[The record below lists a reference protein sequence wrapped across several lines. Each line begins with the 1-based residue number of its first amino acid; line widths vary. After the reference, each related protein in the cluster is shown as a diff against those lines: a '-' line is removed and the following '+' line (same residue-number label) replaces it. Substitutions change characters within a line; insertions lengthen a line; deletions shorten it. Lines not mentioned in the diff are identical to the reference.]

1 MEQKRFV
8 GIDLGK
14 RTYEMKIIGSN
25 GKVTGTNGQ
34 TNPGGRKALYKN
46 LLPTD
51 RVAIEVCSLAMVM
64 AKEIKKEVGC
74 EVVLLNPSQIVLIYR
89 SLKKNDKE
97 DALKL
102 ARLVQK
108 YTNEE
113 LPKVE
118 LPTEHEENLRQIL
131 TEIRQLKHDRT
142 KEINR
147 LHAIFVEC
155 GITEIK
161 KADLATI
168 DNRNDRIKIL
178 KGIALSQAERILKK
192 LELIERQAEEVKELL
207 DKEIDGDRN
216 IEKLTEIPGVGKQL
230 ASAYVAFLGDGS
242 RFPNV
247 STIGA
252 AVGLVPKLDMSSTV
266 CRLGHITKSGNKN
279 LRTLLILAAWSHVR
293 SKDGGALKDKYLYM
307 TQFQSKGKKIAIVAV
322 ARKLAELMY
331 IILKNNTSYEKRTS
345 PSISQLVDEALQA
358 AAS

>member
-14 RTYEMKIIGSN
+14 RTYEMKIIGIN

-34 TNPGGRKALYKN
+34 TNPSGRKLLYRK
-46 LLPTD
+46 LLATD
-51 RVAIEVCSLAMVM
+51 RVAIEVCSLGMVM
-64 AKEIKKEVGC
+64 AKEIQKEVGC
-74 EVVLLNPSQIVLIYR
+74 EVVLLNPSQLVLIYR

-131 TEIRQLKHDRT
+131 TEIRQLKNDRT

-161 KADLATI
+161 KKDLATI
-168 DNRNDRIKIL
+168 DNRIKCIKML
-178 KGIALSQAERILKK
+178 KGIALAQAERILKK
-192 LELIERQAEEVKELL
+192 LELVETQTEEVEELL
-207 DKEIDGDRN
+207 DKEIDGDKN

-230 ASAYVAFLGDGS
+230 ASAYVAFIGDGS
-242 RFPNV
+242 RFPNA

-252 AVGLVPKLDMSSTV
+252 ATGLVPRLDMSSTV
-266 CRLGHITKSGNKN
+266 CRMGHITKCGNKN

-293 SKDGGALKDKYLYM
+293 ARDGGALKDKFLYM
-307 TQFQSKGKKIAIVAV
+307 TRFQSKGKKIAIVAI

-331 IILKNNTSYEKRTS
+331 ILLKNDTSYEKRPS
-345 PSISQLVDEALQA
+345 PTISQLVDEAMKF
-358 AAS
+358 SS

>member
-14 RTYEMKIIGSN
+14 RTYEMKIIGIN

-34 TNPGGRKALYKN
+34 TNPSGRKLLYRK
-46 LLPTD
+46 LLATD
-51 RVAIEVCSLAMVM
+51 RVAIEVCSFGMVM
-64 AKEIKKEVGC
+64 AKEIQKEVGC
-74 EVVLLNPSQIVLIYR
+74 EVVLLNPSQLVLIYR

-131 TEIRQLKHDRT
+131 TEIRQLKNDRT

-161 KADLATI
+161 KKDLATI
-168 DNRNDRIKIL
+168 DNRIKCIKML
-178 KGIALSQAERILKK
+178 KGIALAQAERILRK
-192 LELIERQAEEVKELL
+192 LELVETQTEEVEELL
-207 DKEIDGDRN
+207 DKEIDGDKN

-230 ASAYVAFLGDGS
+230 ASAYVAFIGDGS
-242 RFPNV
+242 RFPNA

-252 AVGLVPKLDMSSTV
+252 ATGLVPRLDMSSTV
-266 CRLGHITKSGNKN
+266 CRMGHITKCGNKN

-293 SKDGGALKDKYLYM
+293 SRDGGALKDKFLFM
-307 TQFQSKGKKIAIVAV
+307 TRFQSKGKKIAIVAI

-331 IILKNNTSYEKRTS
+331 ILLKNDTSYEKRPS
-345 PSISQLVDEALQA
+345 PTISQLVDEAMKF
-358 AAS
+358 SS

>member
-14 RTYEMKIIGSN
+14 RTYEMKIIGIN

-34 TNPGGRKALYKN
+34 TNPSGRKLLYRK
-46 LLPTD
+46 LLATD
-51 RVAIEVCSLAMVM
+51 RVAIEVCSLGMVM
-64 AKEIKKEVGC
+64 AKEIQKEVGC
-74 EVVLLNPSQIVLIYR
+74 EVVLLNPSQLVLIYR

-108 YTNEE
+108 YKNEE

-131 TEIRQLKHDRT
+131 TEIRQLKNDRT

-161 KADLATI
+161 KKDLATI
-168 DNRNDRIKIL
+168 DNRIKCIKML
-178 KGIALSQAERILKK
+178 KGIALAQAERILKK
-192 LELIERQAEEVKELL
+192 LELVETQIEEVEELL
-207 DKEIDGDRN
+207 DKEIDGDKN

-230 ASAYVAFLGDGS
+230 ASAYVAFIGDGS
-242 RFPNV
+242 RFPNA

-252 AVGLVPKLDMSSTV
+252 AIGLVPRLDMSSTV
-266 CRLGHITKSGNKN
+266 CRMGHITKCGNKN
-279 LRTLLILAAWSHVR
+279 LRTLLILA
-293 SKDGGALKDKYLYM
+293 L
-307 TQFQSKGKKIAIVAV
+307 
-322 ARKLAELMY
+322 
-331 IILKNNTSYEKRTS
+331 
-345 PSISQLVDEALQA
+345 DE
-358 AAS
+358 SERGE

>member
-14 RTYEMKIIGSN
+14 RTYEMKIIGIN

-34 TNPGGRKALYKN
+34 TNPSGRKLLYRK
-46 LLPTD
+46 LLATD
-51 RVAIEVCSLAMVM
+51 RVAIEVCSLGMVM
-64 AKEIKKEVGC
+64 AKEIQKEVGC
-74 EVVLLNPSQIVLIYR
+74 EVVLLNPSQLVLIYR

-108 YTNEE
+108 YKNEE

-131 TEIRQLKHDRT
+131 TEIRQLKNDRT

-161 KADLATI
+161 KKDLATI
-168 DNRNDRIKIL
+168 DNRIKCIKML
-178 KGIALSQAERILKK
+178 KGIALAQAERILKK
-192 LELIERQAEEVKELL
+192 LELVETQTEEVEELL
-207 DKEIDGDRN
+207 DKEIDGDKN

-230 ASAYVAFLGDGS
+230 ASAYVAFIGDGS
-242 RFPNV
+242 RFPNA

-252 AVGLVPKLDMSSTV
+252 ATGLVPRLDMSSTV
-266 CRLGHITKSGNKN
+266 CRMGHITKCGNKN
-279 LRTLLILAAWSHVR
+279 LRSLLILAAWSHVR
-293 SKDGGALKDKYLYM
+293 SRDGGALKDKFLYM
-307 TQFQSKGKKIAIVAV
+307 TRFQSKGKKIAIVAI

-331 IILKNNTSYEKRTS
+331 ILLKNDTSYEKRPS
-345 PSISQLVDEALQA
+345 PTISQLVDEAMKFT
-358 AAS
+358 S

>member
-14 RTYEMKIIGSN
+14 RTYEMKIIGIN

-34 TNPGGRKALYKN
+34 TNPSGRKLLYRK
-46 LLPTD
+46 LLATD
-51 RVAIEVCSLAMVM
+51 RVAIEVCSLGMVM
-64 AKEIKKEVGC
+64 AKEIQKEVGC
-74 EVVLLNPSQIVLIYR
+74 EVVLLNPSQLVLIYR

-108 YTNEE
+108 YKNEE

-131 TEIRQLKHDRT
+131 TEIRQLKNDRT

-161 KADLATI
+161 KKDLATI
-168 DNRNDRIKIL
+168 DNRIKCIKML
-178 KGIALSQAERILKK
+178 KGIALAQAERILKK
-192 LELIERQAEEVKELL
+192 LELVETQIEEVEELL
-207 DKEIDGDRN
+207 DKEIDGDKN

-230 ASAYVAFLGDGS
+230 ASAYVAFIGDGS
-242 RFPNV
+242 RFPNA

-252 AVGLVPKLDMSSTV
+252 ATGLVPRLDMSSTV
-266 CRLGHITKSGNKN
+266 CRMGHITKCGNKN

-293 SKDGGALKDKYLYM
+293 SRNGGALKDKFLYM
-307 TQFQSKGKKIAIVAV
+307 TRFQSKGKKIAIVAI

-331 IILKNNTSYEKRTS
+331 ILLKNDTSYEKRPS
-345 PSISQLVDEALQA
+345 PTISQLVDEAMKF
-358 AAS
+358 AS

>member
-14 RTYEMKIIGSN
+14 RTYEMKIIGIN

-34 TNPGGRKALYKN
+34 TNPSGRKLLYRK
-46 LLPTD
+46 LLATD
-51 RVAIEVCSLAMVM
+51 RVAIEVCSLGMVM
-64 AKEIKKEVGC
+64 AKEIQKEVGC
-74 EVVLLNPSQIVLIYR
+74 EVVLLNPSQLVLIYR

-108 YTNEE
+108 YKNEE

-131 TEIRQLKHDRT
+131 TEIRQLKNDRT

-161 KADLATI
+161 KKDLATI
-168 DNRNDRIKIL
+168 DNRIKCIKML
-178 KGIALSQAERILKK
+178 KGIALAQAERILKK
-192 LELIERQAEEVKELL
+192 LELVETQTAEVEELL
-207 DKEIDGDRN
+207 DKEIDGDKN

-230 ASAYVAFLGDGS
+230 ASAYVAFIGDGS
-242 RFPNV
+242 RFPNA

-252 AVGLVPKLDMSSTV
+252 ATGLVPRLDMSSTV
-266 CRLGHITKSGNKN
+266 CRMGHITKCGNKN

-293 SKDGGALKDKYLYM
+293 SRDGGALKDKFLYM
-307 TQFQSKGKKIAIVAV
+307 TRFQSKGKKIAIVAI

-331 IILKNNTSYEKRTS
+331 ILLKNDTSYEKRPS
-345 PSISQLVDEALQA
+345 PTISQLVDEAMKF
-358 AAS
+358 SS

>member
-14 RTYEMKIIGSN
+14 RTYEMKIIGIN

-34 TNPGGRKALYKN
+34 TNPSGRKLLYRK
-46 LLPTD
+46 LLATD
-51 RVAIEVCSLAMVM
+51 RVAIEVCSLGMVM
-64 AKEIKKEVGC
+64 AKEIQKEVGC
-74 EVVLLNPSQIVLIYR
+74 EVVLLNPSQLVLIYR

-131 TEIRQLKHDRT
+131 TEIRQLKNDRT

-161 KADLATI
+161 KKDLATI
-168 DNRNDRIKIL
+168 DNRIKCIKIL
-178 KGIALSQAERILKK
+178 KGIALAQAERILKK
-192 LELIERQAEEVKELL
+192 LELVETQIEEVEELL
-207 DKEIDGDRN
+207 DKEIDGDKN

-230 ASAYVAFLGDGS
+230 ASAYVAFIGDGS
-242 RFPNV
+242 RFPNA

-252 AVGLVPKLDMSSTV
+252 ATGLVPRLDMSSTV
-266 CRLGHITKSGNKN
+266 CRMGHITKCGNKN

-293 SKDGGALKDKYLYM
+293 ARDGGALKDKFLYM
-307 TQFQSKGKKIAIVAV
+307 TRFQSKGKKIAIVAI

-331 IILKNNTSYEKRTS
+331 ILLKNDTSYEKRPS
-345 PSISQLVDEALQA
+345 PIISQLVDEAMKF
-358 AAS
+358 AS

>member
-8 GIDLGK
+8 GIDFGK
-14 RTYEMKIIGSN
+14 RTYEMKIIGIN

-34 TNPGGRKALYKN
+34 TNPSGRKLLYRK
-46 LLPTD
+46 LLATD
-51 RVAIEVCSLAMVM
+51 RVAIEVCSLGMVM
-64 AKEIKKEVGC
+64 AKEIQKEVGC
-74 EVVLLNPSQIVLIYR
+74 EVVLLNPSQLVLIYR

-108 YTNEE
+108 YKNEE

-131 TEIRQLKHDRT
+131 TEIRQLKNDRT

-161 KADLATI
+161 KKNLATI
-168 DNRNDRIKIL
+168 DNRIKCIKML
-178 KGIALSQAERILKK
+178 KGIALAQAERILKK
-192 LELIERQAEEVKELL
+192 LELVETQTEEVEELL
-207 DKEIDGDRN
+207 DKEIDGDKN

-230 ASAYVAFLGDGS
+230 ASAYVAFIGDGS
-242 RFPNV
+242 RFPNA

-252 AVGLVPKLDMSSTV
+252 ATGLVPRLDMSSTV
-266 CRLGHITKSGNKN
+266 CRMGHITKCGNKN

-293 SKDGGALKDKYLYM
+293 SRNGGALKDKFLYM
-307 TQFQSKGKKIAIVAV
+307 TRFQSKGKKIAIVAI

-331 IILKNNTSYEKRTS
+331 ILLKNDTSYEKRPS
-345 PSISQLVDEALQA
+345 PTISQLVDEAIKF
-358 AAS
+358 AS

>member
-14 RTYEMKIIGSN
+14 RTYEMKIIGIN

-34 TNPGGRKALYKN
+34 TTPNGRKLLYRK
-46 LLPTD
+46 LLATD
-51 RVAIEVCSLAMVM
+51 RVAIEVCSLGMVM
-64 AKEIKKEVGC
+64 AKEIQKEVGC
-74 EVVLLNPSQIVLIYR
+74 EVVLLNPSQLVLIYR

-108 YTNEE
+108 YKNEE

-131 TEIRQLKHDRT
+131 TEIRQLKNDRT

-161 KADLATI
+161 KKNLATI
-168 DNRNDRIKIL
+168 DNRIKCIKML
-178 KGIALSQAERILKK
+178 KGIALAQAERILKK
-192 LELIERQAEEVKELL
+192 LELVETQIEEVEELL
-207 DKEIDGDRN
+207 DKEIDGDKN

-230 ASAYVAFLGDGS
+230 ASAYVAFIGDGS
-242 RFPNV
+242 RFPNA

-252 AVGLVPKLDMSSTV
+252 ATGLVPRLDMSSTV
-266 CRLGHITKSGNKN
+266 CRMGHITKCGNKN

-293 SKDGGALKDKYLYM
+293 SRDGGALKDKFLYM
-307 TQFQSKGKKIAIVAV
+307 TRFQSKGKKIAIVAI

-331 IILKNNTSYEKRTS
+331 ILLKNDTSYEKRPS
-345 PSISQLVDEALQA
+345 PTISQLVDEAMKF
-358 AAS
+358 AS

>member
-14 RTYEMKIIGSN
+14 RTYEMKIIGNN

-34 TNPGGRKALYKN
+34 TNPSGRKLLYRK
-46 LLPTD
+46 LLATD
-51 RVAIEVCSLAMVM
+51 RVAIEVCSLGMVM
-64 AKEIKKEVGC
+64 AKEIQKEVGC
-74 EVVLLNPSQIVLIYR
+74 EVVLLNPSQLVLIYR

-108 YTNEE
+108 YKNEE

-131 TEIRQLKHDRT
+131 TEIRQLKNDRT

-161 KADLATI
+161 KKDLATI
-168 DNRNDRIKIL
+168 DNRIKCIKML
-178 KGIALSQAERILKK
+178 KGIALAQAERILKK
-192 LELIERQAEEVKELL
+192 LELVETQTEEVEELL
-207 DKEIDGDRN
+207 DKEIDGDKN

-230 ASAYVAFLGDGS
+230 ASAYVAFIGDGS
-242 RFPNV
+242 RFPNA

-252 AVGLVPKLDMSSTV
+252 ATGLVPRLDMSSTV
-266 CRLGHITKSGNKN
+266 CRMGHITKCGNKN

-293 SKDGGALKDKYLYM
+293 SRDGGALKDKFLYM
-307 TQFQSKGKKIAIVAV
+307 TRFQSKGKKIAIVAI

-331 IILKNNTSYEKRTS
+331 ILLKNDTSYEKRPS
-345 PSISQLVDEALQA
+345 PTISQLVDEARKF
-358 AAS
+358 AS

>member
-14 RTYEMKIIGSN
+14 RTYEMKIIGIN

-34 TNPGGRKALYKN
+34 TNPSGRKLLYRK
-46 LLPTD
+46 LLATD
-51 RVAIEVCSLAMVM
+51 RVAIEVCSLGMVM
-64 AKEIKKEVGC
+64 AKEIQKEVGC
-74 EVVLLNPSQIVLIYR
+74 EVVLLNPSQLVLIYR

-108 YTNEE
+108 YKNEE

-131 TEIRQLKHDRT
+131 TEIRQLKNDRT

-161 KADLATI
+161 KKDLATI
-168 DNRNDRIKIL
+168 DNRIKCIKML
-178 KGIALSQAERILKK
+178 KGLALAQAERILKK
-192 LELIERQAEEVKELL
+192 LELVETQTEEVEELL
-207 DKEIDGDRN
+207 DKEIDGDKN

-230 ASAYVAFLGDGS
+230 ASAYVAFIGDGS
-242 RFPNV
+242 RFPNA

-252 AVGLVPKLDMSSTV
+252 AIGLVPRLDMSSTV
-266 CRLGHITKSGNKN
+266 CRMGHITKCGNKN

-293 SKDGGALKDKYLYM
+293 SRDGGALKDKFLYM
-307 TQFQSKGKKIAIVAV
+307 TRFQSKGKKIAIVAI

-331 IILKNNTSYEKRTS
+331 ILLKNDTSYEKRPS
-345 PSISQLVDEALQA
+345 PTISQLVDEAMKF
-358 AAS
+358 AS

>member
-14 RTYEMKIIGSN
+14 RTYEMKIIGIN

-34 TNPGGRKALYKN
+34 TNPSGRKLLYRK
-46 LLPTD
+46 LLATD
-51 RVAIEVCSLAMVM
+51 RVAIEVCSLGMVM
-64 AKEIKKEVGC
+64 AKEIQKEVGC
-74 EVVLLNPSQIVLIYR
+74 EVVLLNPSQLVLIYR

-131 TEIRQLKHDRT
+131 TEIRQLKNDRT

-161 KADLATI
+161 KKDLATI
-168 DNRNDRIKIL
+168 DNRIKCIKML
-178 KGIALSQAERILKK
+178 KGIALAQAERILKK
-192 LELIERQAEEVKELL
+192 LELVETQTEEVEELL
-207 DKEIDGDRN
+207 DKEIDGDKN

-230 ASAYVAFLGDGS
+230 ASAYVAFIGDGS
-242 RFPNV
+242 RFPNA

-252 AVGLVPKLDMSSTV
+252 ATGLVPRLDMSSTV
-266 CRLGHITKSGNKN
+266 CRMGHIT
-279 LRTLLILAAWSHVR
+279 
-293 SKDGGALKDKYLYM
+293 
-307 TQFQSKGKKIAIVAV
+307 
-322 ARKLAELMY
+322 
-331 IILKNNTSYEKRTS
+331 
-345 PSISQLVDEALQA
+345 
-358 AAS
+358 

>member
-14 RTYEMKIIGSN
+14 RTYEMKIIGIN

-34 TNPGGRKALYKN
+34 TTPSGRKLLYRK
-46 LLPTD
+46 LLATD
-51 RVAIEVCSLAMVM
+51 RVAIEVCSLGMVM
-64 AKEIKKEVGC
+64 AKEIQKEVGC
-74 EVVLLNPSQIVLIYR
+74 EVVLLNPSQLVLIYR

-131 TEIRQLKHDRT
+131 TEIRQLKNDRT

-161 KADLATI
+161 KKDLATI
-168 DNRNDRIKIL
+168 DNRIKCIKML
-178 KGIALSQAERILKK
+178 KGIALAQAERILRK
-192 LELIERQAEEVKELL
+192 LELVETQTEEVEELL
-207 DKEIDGDRN
+207 DKEIDGDKN

-230 ASAYVAFLGDGS
+230 ASAYVAFIGDGS
-242 RFPNV
+242 RFPNA

-252 AVGLVPKLDMSSTV
+252 ATGLVPRLDMSSTV
-266 CRLGHITKSGNKN
+266 CRMGHITKCGNKN

-293 SKDGGALKDKYLYM
+293 SRDGGALKDKFLFM
-307 TQFQSKGKKIAIVAV
+307 TRFQSKGKKIAIVAI

-331 IILKNNTSYEKRTS
+331 ILLKNDTSYEKRPS
-345 PSISQLVDEALQA
+345 PTISQLVDEAMKF
-358 AAS
+358 SS

>member
-14 RTYEMKIIGSN
+14 RTYEMKIIGIN

-34 TNPGGRKALYKN
+34 TNPSGRKLLYRK
-46 LLPTD
+46 LLATD
-51 RVAIEVCSLAMVM
+51 RVAIEVCSLGMVM
-64 AKEIKKEVGC
+64 AKEIQKEVGC
-74 EVVLLNPSQIVLIYR
+74 EVVLLNPSQLVLIYR

-131 TEIRQLKHDRT
+131 TEIRQLKNDRT

-161 KADLATI
+161 KKDLATI
-168 DNRNDRIKIL
+168 DNRIKCIKML
-178 KGIALSQAERILKK
+178 KGIALAQAERILRK
-192 LELIERQAEEVKELL
+192 LELVETQTEEVEELL
-207 DKEIDGDRN
+207 DKEIDGDKN

-230 ASAYVAFLGDGS
+230 ASAYVAFIGDGS
-242 RFPNV
+242 RFPNA

-252 AVGLVPKLDMSSTV
+252 ATGLVPRLDMSSTV
-266 CRLGHITKSGNKN
+266 CRMGHITKCGNKN
-279 LRTLLILAAWSHVR
+279 LRTLLILTAWSHVR
-293 SKDGGALKDKYLYM
+293 SRDGGALKDKFLYM
-307 TQFQSKGKKIAIVAV
+307 TRFQSKGKKIAIVAI

-331 IILKNNTSYEKRTS
+331 ILLKNDTSYEKRPS
-345 PSISQLVDEALQA
+345 PTISQLVDEAMKF
-358 AAS
+358 SS

>member
-14 RTYEMKIIGSN
+14 RTYEMKIIGIN

-34 TNPGGRKALYKN
+34 TNPSGRKLLYRK
-46 LLPTD
+46 LLATD
-51 RVAIEVCSLAMVM
+51 RVAIEVCSLGMVM
-64 AKEIKKEVGC
+64 AKEIQKEVGC
-74 EVVLLNPSQIVLIYR
+74 EVVLLNPSQLVLIYR

-108 YTNEE
+108 YKNEE

-131 TEIRQLKHDRT
+131 TEIRQLKNDRT

-161 KADLATI
+161 KKDLATI
-168 DNRNDRIKIL
+168 DNRIKCIKML
-178 KGIALSQAERILKK
+178 KGIALAQAERILKK
-192 LELIERQAEEVKELL
+192 LELVETQIEEVEELL
-207 DKEIDGDRN
+207 DKEIDGDKN

-230 ASAYVAFLGDGS
+230 ASAYVAFIGDGS
-242 RFPNV
+242 RFPNA

-252 AVGLVPKLDMSSTV
+252 ATGLVPRLDMSSTV
-266 CRLGHITKSGNKN
+266 CRMGHITKCGNKN

-293 SKDGGALKDKYLYM
+293 SRYGGALKDKFLYM
-307 TQFQSKGKKIAIVAV
+307 TRFQSKGKKIAIVAI

-331 IILKNNTSYEKRTS
+331 ILLKNDTSYEKRPS
-345 PSISQLVDEALQA
+345 PTISQLVDEAMKF
-358 AAS
+358 SS

>member
-14 RTYEMKIIGSN
+14 RTYEMKIIGIN

-34 TNPGGRKALYKN
+34 TTPSGRKLLYRK
-46 LLPTD
+46 LLATD
-51 RVAIEVCSLAMVM
+51 RVAIEVCSLGMVM
-64 AKEIKKEVGC
+64 AKEIQKEVGC
-74 EVVLLNPSQIVLIYR
+74 EVVLLNPSQLVLIYR

-131 TEIRQLKHDRT
+131 TEIRQLKNDRT

-161 KADLATI
+161 KKDLATI
-168 DNRNDRIKIL
+168 DNRIKCIKML
-178 KGIALSQAERILKK
+178 KGIALAQAERILKR
-192 LELIERQAEEVKELL
+192 LELVETQTEEVEELL
-207 DKEIDGDRN
+207 DKEIDGDKN

-230 ASAYVAFLGDGS
+230 ASAYVAFIGDGS
-242 RFPNV
+242 RFPNA

-252 AVGLVPKLDMSSTV
+252 ATGLVPRLDMSSTV
-266 CRLGHITKSGNKN
+266 CRMGHITKCGNKN

-293 SKDGGALKDKYLYM
+293 SRDGGALKDKFLFM
-307 TQFQSKGKKIAIVAV
+307 TRFQSKGKKIAIVAI

-331 IILKNNTSYEKRTS
+331 ILLKNDTSYEKRPS
-345 PSISQLVDEALQA
+345 PTISQLVDEAMKF
-358 AAS
+358 SS

>member
-14 RTYEMKIIGSN
+14 RTYEMKIIGIN

-34 TNPGGRKALYKN
+34 TTPSGRKLLYRK
-46 LLPTD
+46 LLATD
-51 RVAIEVCSLAMVM
+51 RVAIEVCSLGMVM
-64 AKEIKKEVGC
+64 AKEIQKEVGC
-74 EVVLLNPSQIVLIYR
+74 EVVLLNPSQLVLIYR

-131 TEIRQLKHDRT
+131 TEIRQLKNDRT

-161 KADLATI
+161 KKDLATI
-168 DNRNDRIKIL
+168 DNRIKCIKML
-178 KGIALSQAERILKK
+178 KGIALAQAERILKK
-192 LELIERQAEEVKELL
+192 LELVETQTEEVEELL
-207 DKEIDGDRN
+207 NKEIDGDKN

-230 ASAYVAFLGDGS
+230 ASAYVAFIGDGS
-242 RFPNV
+242 RFPNA

-252 AVGLVPKLDMSSTV
+252 ATGLVPRLDMSSTV
-266 CRLGHITKSGNKN
+266 CRMGHITKCGNKN

-293 SKDGGALKDKYLYM
+293 SRDGGALKDKFLYM
-307 TQFQSKGKKIAIVAV
+307 TRFQSKGKKIAIVAI

-331 IILKNNTSYEKRTS
+331 ILLKNDTSYEKRPS
-345 PSISQLVDEALQA
+345 PTISQLVDEAMKF
-358 AAS
+358 SS

>member
-14 RTYEMKIIGSN
+14 RTYEMKIIGIN
-25 GKVTGTNGQ
+25 GKVIGTNGQ
-34 TNPGGRKALYKN
+34 TNPSGRKLLYKK
-46 LLPTD
+46 LLATD
-51 RVAIEVCSLAMVM
+51 RVAIEVCSLGMVM
-64 AKEIKKEVGC
+64 AKEIQKEVGC
-74 EVVLLNPSQIVLIYR
+74 EVVLLNPSQLVLIYR

-108 YTNEE
+108 YKNEE

-131 TEIRQLKHDRT
+131 TEIRQLKNDRT

-161 KADLATI
+161 KKDLATI
-168 DNRNDRIKIL
+168 DNRIKCIKML
-178 KGIALSQAERILKK
+178 KGIALAQAERILKK
-192 LELIERQAEEVKELL
+192 LELVETQTEEVEELL
-207 DKEIDGDRN
+207 DKEIDGDKN

-230 ASAYVAFLGDGS
+230 ASAYVAFIGDGS
-242 RFPNV
+242 RFPNA

-252 AVGLVPKLDMSSTV
+252 ATGLVPRLDMSSTV
-266 CRLGHITKSGNKN
+266 CRMGHITKCGNKN

-293 SKDGGALKDKYLYM
+293 SRDGGALKDKFLYM
-307 TQFQSKGKKIAIVAV
+307 TRFQSKGKKIAIVAI

-331 IILKNNTSYEKRTS
+331 ILLKNDTSYEKRPS
-345 PSISQLVDEALQA
+345 PTISQLVDEAMKF
-358 AAS
+358 AS

>member
-14 RTYEMKIIGSN
+14 RTYEMKIIGIN

-34 TNPGGRKALYKN
+34 TNPSGRKLLYRK
-46 LLPTD
+46 LLATD
-51 RVAIEVCSLAMVM
+51 RVAIEVCSLGMVM
-64 AKEIKKEVGC
+64 AKEIQKEVGC
-74 EVVLLNPSQIVLIYR
+74 EVVLLNPSQLVLIYR

-131 TEIRQLKHDRT
+131 TEIRQLKNDRT

-161 KADLATI
+161 KKDLATI
-168 DNRNDRIKIL
+168 DNRIKCIKIL
-178 KGIALSQAERILKK
+178 KGIALAQAERILKK
-192 LELIERQAEEVKELL
+192 LELVETQTEEVEELL
-207 DKEIDGDRN
+207 DKEIDGDKN

-230 ASAYVAFLGDGS
+230 ASAYVAFIGDGS
-242 RFPNV
+242 RFPNA

-252 AVGLVPKLDMSSTV
+252 ATGLVPRLDMSSTV
-266 CRLGHITKSGNKN
+266 CKMGHITKCGNKN

-293 SKDGGALKDKYLYM
+293 SRDGGALKDKFLYM
-307 TQFQSKGKKIAIVAV
+307 TRFQSKGKKIAIVAI

-331 IILKNNTSYEKRTS
+331 ILLKNDTSYEKRPS
-345 PSISQLVDEALQA
+345 PTISQLVDEAMKF
-358 AAS
+358 SS

>member
-14 RTYEMKIIGSN
+14 RTYEMKIIGIN

-34 TNPGGRKALYKN
+34 TNPSGRKLLYRK
-46 LLPTD
+46 LLATD
-51 RVAIEVCSLAMVM
+51 RVAIEVCSLGMVM
-64 AKEIKKEVGC
+64 AKEIQKEVGC
-74 EVVLLNPSQIVLIYR
+74 EVVLLNPSQLVLIYR

-131 TEIRQLKHDRT
+131 TEIRQLKNDRT

-161 KADLATI
+161 KKDLATI
-168 DNRNDRIKIL
+168 DNRIKCIKML
-178 KGIALSQAERILKK
+178 QGIALAQAERILKK
-192 LELIERQAEEVKELL
+192 LELVETQTEEVEELL
-207 DKEIDGDRN
+207 DKEIDGDKN

-230 ASAYVAFLGDGS
+230 ASAYVAFIGDGS
-242 RFPNV
+242 RFPNA

-252 AVGLVPKLDMSSTV
+252 ATGLVPRLDMSSTV
-266 CRLGHITKSGNKN
+266 CRMGHITKCGNKN

-293 SKDGGALKDKYLYM
+293 SRDGGALKDKFLFM
-307 TQFQSKGKKIAIVAV
+307 TRFQSKGKKIAIVAI

-331 IILKNNTSYEKRTS
+331 ILLKNDTSYEKRPS
-345 PSISQLVDEALQA
+345 PTISQLVDEAMKF
-358 AAS
+358 SS

>member
-14 RTYEMKIIGSN
+14 RTYEMKIIGIN

-34 TNPGGRKALYKN
+34 TNPSGRKLLYRK
-46 LLPTD
+46 LLATD
-51 RVAIEVCSLAMVM
+51 RVAIEVCSLGMVM
-64 AKEIKKEVGC
+64 AKEIQKEVGC
-74 EVVLLNPSQIVLIYR
+74 EVVLLNPSQLVLIYR

-131 TEIRQLKHDRT
+131 TEIRQLKNDRT

-161 KADLATI
+161 KKDLATI
-168 DNRNDRIKIL
+168 DNRIKCIKML
-178 KGIALSQAERILKK
+178 KGIALAQAERILRK
-192 LELIERQAEEVKELL
+192 LELVETQTEEVEELL
-207 DKEIDGDRN
+207 DKEIDGDKN

-230 ASAYVAFLGDGS
+230 ASAYVAFIGDGS
-242 RFPNV
+242 RFPNA

-252 AVGLVPKLDMSSTV
+252 ATGLVPRLDMSSTV
-266 CRLGHITKSGNKN
+266 CRMGHITKCGNKN

-293 SKDGGALKDKYLYM
+293 ARDGGALKDKFLYM
-307 TQFQSKGKKIAIVAV
+307 TRFQSKGKKIAIVAI

-331 IILKNNTSYEKRTS
+331 ILLKNDTSYEKRPS
-345 PSISQLVDEALQA
+345 PTISQLVDEAMKF
-358 AAS
+358 AS

>member
-14 RTYEMKIIGSN
+14 RTYEMKIIGIN

-34 TNPGGRKALYKN
+34 TNPSGRKLLYRK
-46 LLPTD
+46 LLATD
-51 RVAIEVCSLAMVM
+51 RVAIEVCSLGMVM
-64 AKEIKKEVGC
+64 AKEIQKEVGC
-74 EVVLLNPSQIVLIYR
+74 EVVLLNPSQLVLIYR

-108 YTNEE
+108 YKNEE

-131 TEIRQLKHDRT
+131 TEIRQLKKDRT

-161 KADLATI
+161 KKDLATI
-168 DNRNDRIKIL
+168 DNRIKCIKML
-178 KGIALSQAERILKK
+178 KGIALAQAERILKK
-192 LELIERQAEEVKELL
+192 LELVETQIEEVEELL
-207 DKEIDGDRN
+207 DKEIDGDKN

-230 ASAYVAFLGDGS
+230 ASAYVAFIGDGS
-242 RFPNV
+242 RFPNA

-252 AVGLVPKLDMSSTV
+252 ATGLVPRLDMSSTV
-266 CRLGHITKSGNKN
+266 CRMGHITKCGNKN

-293 SKDGGALKDKYLYM
+293 SRDGGALKDKFLYM
-307 TQFQSKGKKIAIVAV
+307 TRFQSKGKKIAIVAI

-331 IILKNNTSYEKRTS
+331 ILLKNDTSYEKRPS
-345 PSISQLVDEALQA
+345 PTISQLVDEAMKF
-358 AAS
+358 AS

>member
-14 RTYEMKIIGSN
+14 RTYEMKIIGIN

-34 TNPGGRKALYKN
+34 TNPSGRKLLYRK
-46 LLPTD
+46 LLATD
-51 RVAIEVCSLAMVM
+51 RVAIEVCSLGMVM
-64 AKEIKKEVGC
+64 AKEIQKEVGC
-74 EVVLLNPSQIVLIYR
+74 EVVLLNPSQLVLIYR

-108 YTNEE
+108 YKNEE

-131 TEIRQLKHDRT
+131 TEIRQLKNDRT

-161 KADLATI
+161 KKDLATI
-168 DNRNDRIKIL
+168 DNRIKCIKML
-178 KGIALSQAERILKK
+178 KGIALAQAERILKK
-192 LELIERQAEEVKELL
+192 LELVETQIEEVEELL
-207 DKEIDGDRN
+207 DKEIDGDKN

-230 ASAYVAFLGDGS
+230 ASAYVAFIGDGS
-242 RFPNV
+242 RFPNA

-252 AVGLVPKLDMSSTV
+252 ATGLVPRLDMSSTV
-266 CRLGHITKSGNKN
+266 CRMGHITKCGNKN

-293 SKDGGALKDKYLYM
+293 ARDGGALKDKFLYM
-307 TQFQSKGKKIAIVAV
+307 TRFQSKGKKIAIVAI

-331 IILKNNTSYEKRTS
+331 ILLKNDTSYEKRPS
-345 PSISQLVDEALQA
+345 PTISQLVDEAMKF
-358 AAS
+358 AS

>member
-1 MEQKRFV
+1 
-8 GIDLGK
+8 
-14 RTYEMKIIGSN
+14 MKIIGIN

-34 TNPGGRKALYKN
+34 TNPSGRKLLYRK
-46 LLPTD
+46 LLATD
-51 RVAIEVCSLAMVM
+51 RVAIEVCSLGMVM
-64 AKEIKKEVGC
+64 AKEIQKEVGC
-74 EVVLLNPSQIVLIYR
+74 EVVLLNPSQLVLIYR

-108 YTNEE
+108 YKNEE

-131 TEIRQLKHDRT
+131 TEIRQLKNDRT

-161 KADLATI
+161 KKDLATI
-168 DNRNDRIKIL
+168 DNRIKCIKML
-178 KGIALSQAERILKK
+178 KGIALAQAERILKK
-192 LELIERQAEEVKELL
+192 LELVETQTEEVEELL
-207 DKEIDGDRN
+207 DKEIDGDKN

-230 ASAYVAFLGDGS
+230 ASAYVAFIGDGS
-242 RFPNV
+242 RFPNA

-252 AVGLVPKLDMSSTV
+252 ATGLVPRLDMSSTV
-266 CRLGHITKSGNKN
+266 CRMGHITKCGNKN

-293 SKDGGALKDKYLYM
+293 SRNGGALKDKFLYM
-307 TQFQSKGKKIAIVAV
+307 TRFQSKGKKIAIVAI

-331 IILKNNTSYEKRTS
+331 ILLKNDTSYEKRPS
-345 PSISQLVDEALQA
+345 PTISQLVDEAMKF
-358 AAS
+358 SS

>member
-14 RTYEMKIIGSN
+14 RTYEMKIIGIN

-34 TNPGGRKALYKN
+34 TNPSGRKLLYRK
-46 LLPTD
+46 LLATD
-51 RVAIEVCSLAMVM
+51 RVAIEVCSLGMVM
-64 AKEIKKEVGC
+64 AKEIQKEVGC
-74 EVVLLNPSQIVLIYR
+74 EVVLLNPSQLVLIYR

-108 YTNEE
+108 YKNEE

-131 TEIRQLKHDRT
+131 TEIRQLKNDRT

-161 KADLATI
+161 KKDLATI
-168 DNRNDRIKIL
+168 ANRIKCIKML
-178 KGIALSQAERILKK
+178 KGIALAQAERILKK
-192 LELIERQAEEVKELL
+192 LELVETQTEEVEELL
-207 DKEIDGDRN
+207 DKEIDGDKN

-230 ASAYVAFLGDGS
+230 ASAYVAFIGDGS
-242 RFPNV
+242 RFPNA

-252 AVGLVPKLDMSSTV
+252 ATGLVPRLDMSSTV
-266 CRLGHITKSGNKN
+266 CRMGHITKCGNKN

-293 SKDGGALKDKYLYM
+293 SRDGGALKDKFLYM
-307 TQFQSKGKKIAIVAV
+307 TRFQSKGKKIAIVAI

-331 IILKNNTSYEKRTS
+331 ILLKNDTSYEKRPS
-345 PSISQLVDEALQA
+345 PIISQLVDEAMKF
-358 AAS
+358 AS

>member
-14 RTYEMKIIGSN
+14 RTYEMKIIGIN

-34 TNPGGRKALYKN
+34 TNPSGRKLLYRK
-46 LLPTD
+46 LLATD
-51 RVAIEVCSLAMVM
+51 RVAIEVCSLGMVM
-64 AKEIKKEVGC
+64 AKEIQKEVGC
-74 EVVLLNPSQIVLIYR
+74 EVVLLNPSQLVLIYR

-118 LPTEHEENLRQIL
+118 LPTEHEETLRQIL
-131 TEIRQLKHDRT
+131 TEIRQLKNDRT

-161 KADLATI
+161 KKDLATI
-168 DNRNDRIKIL
+168 DNRIKCIKML
-178 KGIALSQAERILKK
+178 KGIALAQAERILKK
-192 LELIERQAEEVKELL
+192 LELVETQIEEVEDLL
-207 DKEIDGDRN
+207 DKEIDGDKN

-230 ASAYVAFLGDGS
+230 ASAYVAFIGDGS
-242 RFPNV
+242 RFPNA

-252 AVGLVPKLDMSSTV
+252 ATGLVPRLDMSSTV
-266 CRLGHITKSGNKN
+266 CRMGHITKCGNKN

-293 SKDGGALKDKYLYM
+293 SRDGGALKDKFLYM
-307 TQFQSKGKKIAIVAV
+307 TRFQSKGKKIAIVAI

-331 IILKNNTSYEKRTS
+331 ILLKNDTSYEKRSS
-345 PSISQLVDEALQA
+345 PTISQLVDEAMKF
-358 AAS
+358 AS

>member
-14 RTYEMKIIGSN
+14 RTYEMKIIGIN

-34 TNPGGRKALYKN
+34 TNPSGRKLLYRK
-46 LLPTD
+46 LLATD
-51 RVAIEVCSLAMVM
+51 RVAIEVCSLGMVM
-64 AKEIKKEVGC
+64 AKEIQEEVGC
-74 EVVLLNPSQIVLIYR
+74 EVVLLNPSQLVLIYR

-131 TEIRQLKHDRT
+131 TEIRQLKNDRT

-161 KADLATI
+161 KKDLATI
-168 DNRNDRIKIL
+168 DNRIKCIKML
-178 KGIALSQAERILKK
+178 KGIALAQAERILKK
-192 LELIERQAEEVKELL
+192 LELVETQTEEVEELL
-207 DKEIDGDRN
+207 DKEIDGDKN

-230 ASAYVAFLGDGS
+230 ASAYVAFIGDGS
-242 RFPNV
+242 RFPNA

-252 AVGLVPKLDMSSTV
+252 ATGLVPRLDMSSTV
-266 CRLGHITKSGNKN
+266 CRMGHITKCGNKN

-293 SKDGGALKDKYLYM
+293 SRDGGALKDKFLYM
-307 TQFQSKGKKIAIVAV
+307 TRFQSKGKKIAIVAI

-331 IILKNNTSYEKRTS
+331 ILLKNDTSYEKRPS
-345 PSISQLVDEALQA
+345 PTISQLVDEAMKF
-358 AAS
+358 AS

>member
-14 RTYEMKIIGSN
+14 RTYEMKIIGIN

-34 TNPGGRKALYKN
+34 TTPSGRKLLYRK
-46 LLPTD
+46 LLATD
-51 RVAIEVCSLAMVM
+51 RVAIEVCSLGMVM
-64 AKEIKKEVGC
+64 AKEIQKEVGC
-74 EVVLLNPSQIVLIYR
+74 EVVLLNPSQLVLIYR

-131 TEIRQLKHDRT
+131 TEIRQLKNDRT

-161 KADLATI
+161 KKDLATI
-168 DNRNDRIKIL
+168 DNRIKCIKML
-178 KGIALSQAERILKK
+178 KGIALAQAERILKK
-192 LELIERQAEEVKELL
+192 LELVETQTEEVEELL
-207 DKEIDGDRN
+207 DKEIDGDKN

-230 ASAYVAFLGDGS
+230 ASAYVAFIGDGS
-242 RFPNV
+242 RFPNA

-252 AVGLVPKLDMSSTV
+252 ATGLVPRLDMSSTV
-266 CRLGHITKSGNKN
+266 CRMGHITKCGNKN

-293 SKDGGALKDKYLYM
+293 SRDGGALKDKFLYM
-307 TQFQSKGKKIAIVAV
+307 TRFQSKGKKIAIVAI

-331 IILKNNTSYEKRTS
+331 ILLKNDTSYEKRPS
-345 PSISQLVDEALQA
+345 PTISQLVDEAMKF
-358 AAS
+358 SS

>member
-14 RTYEMKIIGSN
+14 RTYEMKIIGIN

-34 TNPGGRKALYKN
+34 TNPSGRKLLYRK
-46 LLPTD
+46 LLATD
-51 RVAIEVCSLAMVM
+51 RVAIEVCSLGMVM
-64 AKEIKKEVGC
+64 AKEIQKEVGC
-74 EVVLLNPSQIVLIYR
+74 EVVLLNPSQLVLIYR

-131 TEIRQLKHDRT
+131 TEIRQLKNDRT

-161 KADLATI
+161 KKDLATI
-168 DNRNDRIKIL
+168 DNRIKCIKML
-178 KGIALSQAERILKK
+178 KGIALAQAERILKK
-192 LELIERQAEEVKELL
+192 LELVETQTEEVEELL
-207 DKEIDGDRN
+207 DKEIDGDKN

-230 ASAYVAFLGDGS
+230 ASAYVAFIGDGS
-242 RFPNV
+242 RFPNA

-252 AVGLVPKLDMSSTV
+252 ATGLVPRLDMSSTV
-266 CRLGHITKSGNKN
+266 CRMEHITKCGNKN

-293 SKDGGALKDKYLYM
+293 SRDGGALKDKFLYM
-307 TQFQSKGKKIAIVAV
+307 TRFQSKGKKIAIVAI

-331 IILKNNTSYEKRTS
+331 ILLKNDTSYEKRPS
-345 PSISQLVDEALQA
+345 PTISQLVDEAMKF
-358 AAS
+358 SS

>member
-14 RTYEMKIIGSN
+14 RTYEMKIIGIN

-34 TNPGGRKALYKN
+34 TNPSGRKLLYRK
-46 LLPTD
+46 LLATD
-51 RVAIEVCSLAMVM
+51 RVAIEVCSLGMVM
-64 AKEIKKEVGC
+64 AKEIQKEVGC
-74 EVVLLNPSQIVLIYR
+74 EVVLLNPSQLVLIYR

-108 YTNEE
+108 YKNEE

-131 TEIRQLKHDRT
+131 TEIRQLKNDRT

-161 KADLATI
+161 KKDLATI
-168 DNRNDRIKIL
+168 DNRIKCIKML
-178 KGIALSQAERILKK
+178 KGIALAQAERILKK
-192 LELIERQAEEVKELL
+192 LELVETQIEEVEELL
-207 DKEIDGDRN
+207 DKEIDGDKN

-230 ASAYVAFLGDGS
+230 ASAYVAFIGDGS
-242 RFPNV
+242 RFPNA

-252 AVGLVPKLDMSSTV
+252 ATGLVPRLDMSSTV
-266 CRLGHITKSGNKN
+266 CRIGHITKCGNKN

-293 SKDGGALKDKYLYM
+293 SRDGGALKDKFLYM
-307 TQFQSKGKKIAIVAV
+307 IRFQSKGKKIAIVAI

-331 IILKNNTSYEKRTS
+331 ILLKNDTSYEKRPS
-345 PSISQLVDEALQA
+345 PTISQLVDEAMKF
-358 AAS
+358 SS

>member
-14 RTYEMKIIGSN
+14 RTYEMKIIGIN

-34 TNPGGRKALYKN
+34 TNPSGRKLLYRK
-46 LLPTD
+46 LLATD
-51 RVAIEVCSLAMVM
+51 RVAIEVCSLGMVM
-64 AKEIKKEVGC
+64 AKEIQKEVGC
-74 EVVLLNPSQIVLIYR
+74 EVVLLNPSQLVLIYR

-108 YTNEE
+108 YKNEE

-131 TEIRQLKHDRT
+131 TEIRQLKNDRT

-161 KADLATI
+161 KKDLATI
-168 DNRNDRIKIL
+168 DNRIKCIKML
-178 KGIALSQAERILKK
+178 KGISLAQAERILKK
-192 LELIERQAEEVKELL
+192 LELVETQTEEVEELL
-207 DKEIDGDRN
+207 DKEIDGDKN

-230 ASAYVAFLGDGS
+230 ASAYVAFIGDGS
-242 RFPNV
+242 RFPNA

-252 AVGLVPKLDMSSTV
+252 ATGLVPRLDMSSTV
-266 CRLGHITKSGNKN
+266 CRMGHITKCGNKN

-293 SKDGGALKDKYLYM
+293 SRDGGALKDKFLYM
-307 TQFQSKGKKIAIVAV
+307 TRFQSKGKKIAIVAI

-331 IILKNNTSYEKRTS
+331 ILLKNDTSYEKRPS
-345 PSISQLVDEALQA
+345 PTISQLVDEAMKF
-358 AAS
+358 AS

>member
-14 RTYEMKIIGSN
+14 RTYEMKIIGIN

-34 TNPGGRKALYKN
+34 TNPSGRKLLYRK
-46 LLPTD
+46 LLATD
-51 RVAIEVCSLAMVM
+51 RVAIEVCSLGMVM
-64 AKEIKKEVGC
+64 AKEIQKEVGC
-74 EVVLLNPSQIVLIYR
+74 EVVLLNPSQLVLIYR

-131 TEIRQLKHDRT
+131 TEIRQLKNDRT

-161 KADLATI
+161 KKDLATI
-168 DNRNDRIKIL
+168 DNRIKCIKML
-178 KGIALSQAERILKK
+178 KGIALAQAERILKK
-192 LELIERQAEEVKELL
+192 LELVETQTEEVEELL
-207 DKEIDGDRN
+207 DKEIDGDKN

-230 ASAYVAFLGDGS
+230 ASAYVAFIGDGS
-242 RFPNV
+242 RFPNA

-252 AVGLVPKLDMSSTV
+252 ATGLVPRLDMSSTV
-266 CRLGHITKSGNKN
+266 CRMGHITKCGNKN

-293 SKDGGALKDKYLYM
+293 SRDGGALKDKFLYM
-307 TQFQSKGKKIAIVAV
+307 TRFQSKGKKIAIVAI

-331 IILKNNTSYEKRTS
+331 ILLKNDTSYEKRPS
-345 PSISQLVDEALQA
+345 PTISQLVDEAMKF
-358 AAS
+358 AS

>member
-14 RTYEMKIIGSN
+14 RTYEMKIIGIN

-34 TNPGGRKALYKN
+34 TNPSGRKLLYRK
-46 LLPTD
+46 LLATD
-51 RVAIEVCSLAMVM
+51 RVAIEVCSLGMVM
-64 AKEIKKEVGC
+64 AKEIQKEVGC
-74 EVVLLNPSQIVLIYR
+74 EVVLLNPSQLVLIYR

-108 YTNEE
+108 YKNEE

-131 TEIRQLKHDRT
+131 TEIRQLKNDRT

-161 KADLATI
+161 KKNLATI
-168 DNRNDRIKIL
+168 DNRIKCIKML
-178 KGIALSQAERILKK
+178 KGIALAQAERILKK
-192 LELIERQAEEVKELL
+192 LELVETQTEEVEELL
-207 DKEIDGDRN
+207 DKEIDGDKN

-230 ASAYVAFLGDGS
+230 ASAYVAFIGDGS
-242 RFPNV
+242 RFPNA

-252 AVGLVPKLDMSSTV
+252 ATGLVPRLDMSSTV
-266 CRLGHITKSGNKN
+266 CRMGHITKCGNKN

-293 SKDGGALKDKYLYM
+293 SRDGGALKDKFLYM
-307 TQFQSKGKKIAIVAV
+307 TRFQSKGKKIAIVAI

-331 IILKNNTSYEKRTS
+331 ILLKNDTSYEKRPS
-345 PSISQLVDEALQA
+345 PTISQLVDEAIKF
-358 AAS
+358 AS

>member
-14 RTYEMKIIGSN
+14 RTYEMKIIGIN

-34 TNPGGRKALYKN
+34 TNPSGRKSLYRK
-46 LLPTD
+46 LLATD
-51 RVAIEVCSLAMVM
+51 RVAIEVCSLGMVI
-64 AKEIKKEVGC
+64 AKEIQKEVGC
-74 EVVLLNPSQIVLIYR
+74 EVVLLNPSQLALIYR

-131 TEIRQLKHDRT
+131 TEIRQLKNDRT

-161 KADLATI
+161 KKDLATI
-168 DNRNDRIKIL
+168 DNRIKCIKML
-178 KGIALSQAERILKK
+178 KGIALAQAERILKK
-192 LELIERQAEEVKELL
+192 LELIESQTEEVEELL
-207 DKEIDGDRN
+207 DKEIDGDKN

-230 ASAYVAFLGDGS
+230 ASAYVAFIGDGS
-242 RFPNV
+242 RFPNA

-252 AVGLVPKLDMSSTV
+252 ATGLVPRLDMSSTV
-266 CRLGHITKSGNKN
+266 CRMGHITKCGNKN

-293 SKDGGALKDKYLYM
+293 SRDGGALKDKFLYM
-307 TQFQSKGKKIAIVAV
+307 TRFQSKGKKIAIVAI

-331 IILKNNTSYEKRTS
+331 ILLKNDTSYEKRPS
-345 PSISQLVDEALQA
+345 PPISQLVDEAMKF
-358 AAS
+358 AS

>member
-14 RTYEMKIIGSN
+14 RTYEMKIIGIN

-34 TNPGGRKALYKN
+34 TNPSGRKLLYRK
-46 LLPTD
+46 LLATD
-51 RVAIEVCSLAMVM
+51 RVAIEVCSLGMVM
-64 AKEIKKEVGC
+64 AKEIQKEVGC
-74 EVVLLNPSQIVLIYR
+74 EVVLLNPSQLVLIYR

-131 TEIRQLKHDRT
+131 TEIRQLKNDRT

-161 KADLATI
+161 KKDLATI
-168 DNRNDRIKIL
+168 DNRIKCIKIL
-178 KGIALSQAERILKK
+178 KGIALAQAERILKK
-192 LELIERQAEEVKELL
+192 LELVETQTEEVEELL
-207 DKEIDGDRN
+207 DKEIDGDKN

-230 ASAYVAFLGDGS
+230 ASAYVAFIGDGS
-242 RFPNV
+242 RFPNA

-252 AVGLVPKLDMSSTV
+252 ATGLVPRLDMSSTV
-266 CRLGHITKSGNKN
+266 CRMGHITKCGNKN

-293 SKDGGALKDKYLYM
+293 SRDGGALKDKFLYM
-307 TQFQSKGKKIAIVAV
+307 TRFQSKGKKIAIVAI

-331 IILKNNTSYEKRTS
+331 ILLKNDTSYEKRPS
-345 PSISQLVDEALQA
+345 PTISQLVDEAMKF
-358 AAS
+358 AS

>member
-14 RTYEMKIIGSN
+14 RTYEMKIIGIN

-34 TNPGGRKALYKN
+34 TNPSGRKLLYRK
-46 LLPTD
+46 LLATD
-51 RVAIEVCSLAMVM
+51 RVAIEVCSLGMVM
-64 AKEIKKEVGC
+64 AKEIQKEVGC
-74 EVVLLNPSQIVLIYR
+74 GVVLLNPSQLVLIYR

-108 YTNEE
+108 YKNEE

-131 TEIRQLKHDRT
+131 TEIRQLKNDRT

-161 KADLATI
+161 KKDLATI
-168 DNRNDRIKIL
+168 DNRIKCIKML
-178 KGIALSQAERILKK
+178 KGIALAQAERILKK
-192 LELIERQAEEVKELL
+192 LELVETQIEEVEELL
-207 DKEIDGDRN
+207 DKEIDGDKN

-230 ASAYVAFLGDGS
+230 ASAYVAFIGDGS
-242 RFPNV
+242 RFPNA

-252 AVGLVPKLDMSSTV
+252 ATGLVPRLDMSSTV
-266 CRLGHITKSGNKN
+266 CRMGHITKCGNKN

-293 SKDGGALKDKYLYM
+293 SRDGGALKDKFLYM
-307 TQFQSKGKKIAIVAV
+307 TRFQSKGKKIAIVAI

-331 IILKNNTSYEKRTS
+331 ILLKNDTSYEKRPS
-345 PSISQLVDEALQA
+345 PTISQLVDEAMKF
-358 AAS
+358 AS

>member
-14 RTYEMKIIGSN
+14 RTYEMKIIGIN

-34 TNPGGRKALYKN
+34 TNPSGRKLLYRK
-46 LLPTD
+46 LLATD
-51 RVAIEVCSLAMVM
+51 RVAIEVCSLGMVM
-64 AKEIKKEVGC
+64 AKEIQKEVGC
-74 EVVLLNPSQIVLIYR
+74 EVVLLNPSQLVLIYR

-131 TEIRQLKHDRT
+131 TEIRQLKNDRT

-161 KADLATI
+161 KKDLATI
-168 DNRNDRIKIL
+168 DNRIKCIKML
-178 KGIALSQAERILKK
+178 KGIALAQAERILKK
-192 LELIERQAEEVKELL
+192 LELVESQTEEVEELL
-207 DKEIDGDRN
+207 DKEIDGDKN

-230 ASAYVAFLGDGS
+230 ASAYVAFIGDGS
-242 RFPNV
+242 RFPNA

-252 AVGLVPKLDMSSTV
+252 ATGLVPRLDMSSTV
-266 CRLGHITKSGNKN
+266 CRMGHITKCGNKN

-293 SKDGGALKDKYLYM
+293 SRDGGALKDKFLYM
-307 TQFQSKGKKIAIVAV
+307 TRFQSKGKKIAIVAI

-331 IILKNNTSYEKRTS
+331 ILLKNDTSYEKRPS
-345 PSISQLVDEALQA
+345 PTISQLVDEAMKF
-358 AAS
+358 AS

>member
-14 RTYEMKIIGSN
+14 RTYEMKIIGIN

-34 TNPGGRKALYKN
+34 TNPSGRKLLYRK
-46 LLPTD
+46 LLATD
-51 RVAIEVCSLAMVM
+51 RVAIEVCSLGMVM
-64 AKEIKKEVGC
+64 AKEIQKEVGC
-74 EVVLLNPSQIVLIYR
+74 EVVLLNPSQLVLIYR

-131 TEIRQLKHDRT
+131 TEIRQLKNDRT

-161 KADLATI
+161 KKDLATI
-168 DNRNDRIKIL
+168 DNRIKCIKML
-178 KGIALSQAERILKK
+178 KGIALAQAERILKK
-192 LELIERQAEEVKELL
+192 LELVETQIEEVEELL
-207 DKEIDGDRN
+207 DKEIDGDKN

-230 ASAYVAFLGDGS
+230 ASAYVAFIGDGS
-242 RFPNV
+242 RFPNA

-252 AVGLVPKLDMSSTV
+252 ATGLVPRLDMSSTV
-266 CRLGHITKSGNKN
+266 CRMGHITKCGNKN
-279 LRTLLILAAWSHVR
+279 LRSLLILAAWSHVR
-293 SKDGGALKDKYLYM
+293 SRDGGALKDKFLYM
-307 TQFQSKGKKIAIVAV
+307 TRFQSKGKKIAIVAI

-331 IILKNNTSYEKRTS
+331 ILLKNDTSYEKRPS
-345 PSISQLVDEALQA
+345 PTISQLVDEAMKF
-358 AAS
+358 AS

>member
-14 RTYEMKIIGSN
+14 RTYEMKIIGIN

-34 TNPGGRKALYKN
+34 TNPSGRKLLYRK
-46 LLPTD
+46 LLATD
-51 RVAIEVCSLAMVM
+51 RVAIEVCSLGMVM
-64 AKEIKKEVGC
+64 AKEIQKEVGC
-74 EVVLLNPSQIVLIYR
+74 EVVLLNPSQLVLIYR

-131 TEIRQLKHDRT
+131 TEIRQLKNDRT

-161 KADLATI
+161 KKDLATI
-168 DNRNDRIKIL
+168 DNRIKCIKML
-178 KGIALSQAERILKK
+178 KGIALAQAERILKK
-192 LELIERQAEEVKELL
+192 LELVETQTEEVEELL
-207 DKEIDGDRN
+207 DKEIAGDKN

-230 ASAYVAFLGDGS
+230 ASAYVAFIGDGS
-242 RFPNV
+242 RFPNA

-252 AVGLVPKLDMSSTV
+252 ATGLVPRLDMSSTV
-266 CRLGHITKSGNKN
+266 CRMGHITKCGNKN

-293 SKDGGALKDKYLYM
+293 SRDGGALKDKFLYM
-307 TQFQSKGKKIAIVAV
+307 TRFQSKGKKIAIVAI

-331 IILKNNTSYEKRTS
+331 ILLKNDTSYEKRPS
-345 PSISQLVDEALQA
+345 PTISQLVDEAMKF
-358 AAS
+358 SS